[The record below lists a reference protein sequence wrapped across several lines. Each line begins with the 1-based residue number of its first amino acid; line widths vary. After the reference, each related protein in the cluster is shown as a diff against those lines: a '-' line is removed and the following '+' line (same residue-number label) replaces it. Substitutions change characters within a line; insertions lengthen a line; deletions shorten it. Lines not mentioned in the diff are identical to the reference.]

1 MKITLITLVLLSS
14 LAITVQAAVYKH
26 VDEEGNVIRYSDVP
40 QKAGDEPM
48 KVPPPALEYDS
59 GTPASVPEFKPAPSP
74 PDKAKNEEHKPAT
87 AYMAVT
93 ILNIQNDEGIRANG
107 GIFAIQLASQPALD
121 TQAGHRYVV
130 LIDGAA
136 HQTSDSAA
144 FQLENLQRGTHSI
157 SVQVQD
163 KDGSIL
169 TSSSPVTMHVLR
181 H

>member
-59 GTPASVPEFKPAPSP
+59 NTPASVPEFKPVPSSP
-74 PDKAKNEEHKPAT
+74 GEAQSEDRKPVT

-121 TQAGHRYVV
+121 TEAGHRYVV

-136 HQTSDSAA
+136 HQKSDSVA

-157 SVQVQD
+157 NVQIED
-163 KDGSIL
+163 RDGSVL
-169 TSSSPVTMHVLR
+169 TSSSPITIHVLR
-181 H
+181 R